1 MSTLRL
7 HDEERDEIAVLADEF
22 LESLNG
28 DQDPSRMSAAAT
40 GAAQRLPER
49 LRTFLAATRT
59 GGEAITV
66 VSNLPVRADLEPTP
80 LGWEPAAKLGAGWH
94 EEGVL
99 ALVGA
104 GLAEPFGW
112 TSQQAGRLVHDVCPT
127 PEDDNSLTSASST
140 RELNFHT
147 EDVFHPCR
155 SDYVALL
162 CLRNPTRVGTT
173 YVRAEALDLPQD
185 VREVLFQ
192 ERFLF
197 LPDDSHNLGS
207 LPDSAGDGSQPG
219 AVLFGPPDA
228 PYLRFDI
235 DFMRPLPG
243 DAAAAEAVETV
254 QAVLGEHVERIS
266 LAPGDLVFVDNF
278 RVVHGR
284 ESFRCRFDGT
294 DRWLKRVNLTRDA
307 RRISAVTGKRTVLI

>member
-59 GGEAITV
+59 GEEAITV

-162 CLRNPTRVGTT
+162 CLRNPTQVGTT
-173 YVRAEALDLPQD
+173 YVRAEALDLPQN

-207 LPDSAGDGSQPG
+207 LPDSAGDGSQLG
-219 AVLFGPPDA
+219 AVLFGPRTPPTCA
-228 PYLRFDI
+228 STSTSCARCPATT
-235 DFMRPLPG
+235 RPPKPWRPSRPSSASTWSG
-243 DAAAAEAVETV
+243 SRSPPATWSSSTTSGWCTAGSPSAAASTAPTAGSSGSISPATP
-254 QAVLGEHVERIS
+254 GES
-266 LAPGDLVFVDNF
+266 APSP
-278 RVVHGR
+278 
-284 ESFRCRFDGT
+284 ESGPC
-294 DRWLKRVNLTRDA
+294 
-307 RRISAVTGKRTVLI
+307 